1 MQEDVKCL
9 AILDNVLAFPGF
21 AWMLERLILVLL
33 SYNKNIKTTGFK
45 AAIRT
50 YYDSI
55 CNVCN
60 PKFTDEVTKE
70 IGTHNIIWDKS

>member
-45 AAIRT
+45 AAIQ
-50 YYDSI
+50 SI
-55 CNVCN
+55 L
-60 PKFTDEVTKE
+60 
-70 IGTHNIIWDKS
+70 